1 MLTTP
6 DDHDSP
12 QSLPASSTP
21 EIEPQ
26 VNGRRDNSTVTVT
39 TVQPTSGMDIHIYIL
54 IYTVHKKLAF

>member
-6 DDHDSP
+6 DDSP

-21 EIEPQ
+21 EIQPQ
-26 VNGRRDNSTVTVT
+26 VNGQRDNSTVTT
-39 TVQPTSGMDIHIYIL
+39 IQPPSGMDICIFIL

>member
-21 EIEPQ
+21 EIKPQ
-26 VNGRRDNSTVTVT
+26 VNGRRDNSTVA
-39 TVQPTSGMDIHIYIL
+39 TVQPTSGMDIRIYIV
-54 IYTVHKKLAF
+54 YTVHKKLAF